1 MRRKKIMTL
10 TLALLCATMP
20 LIGCNKS
27 EEEQKGVYADN
38 TTKDNKEDTNKSND
52 NIDKDT
58 TISENE
64 QYKLTVH
71 TSNKVIEISDML
83 YGLFFEDINFA
94 GDGGLYAEMIQNRSF
109 EFEDS
114 IASRGGLHGYQSYK
128 EGELSI
134 QTETPLNENN
144 PHYVRI

>member
-10 TLALLCATMP
+10 TLALLCATIP

-83 YGLFFEDINFA
+83 YGLFFEDIN
-94 GDGGLYAEMIQNRSF
+94 LYFFVI
-109 EFEDS
+109 
-114 IASRGGLHGYQSYK
+114 
-128 EGELSI
+128 
-134 QTETPLNENN
+134 
-144 PHYVRI
+144 